1 MAEARF
7 QLNYTSPD
15 GTKWVKNMRD
25 LAAVLGVGRDSL
37 QRWRRVYDD
46 FPSADAAGRYNVE
59 RFRTWMDLAK
69 ADGRIVSKEDGHE
82 YGIEEMPVGA
92 PVEDQLLFKELG
104 GGLSARIKIAD
115 LKYRQF
121 RAKKAE
127 REFHILEKKYISVTD
142 VSAAWEHAA
151 GRIFQMIIAKASTAL
166 VNAGLSALDANN
178 VAENVANEIFEDL
191 SSAETMNLAGEA
203 RVESE
208 KKEECA
214 GCATGAEEC
223 ENGADE

>member
-1 MAEARF
+1 MAEAKF
-7 QLNYTSPD
+7 QLNYTSAD

-46 FPSADAAGRYNVE
+46 FPSADAAGRYNIE
-59 RFRTWMDLAK
+59 RFRTWMDLAR
-69 ADGRIVSKEDGHE
+69 ADGRIVSKEDGVE
-82 YGIEEMPVGA
+82 CGIEELPVGA
-92 PVEDQLLFKELG
+92 PKDEQLLFKELG

-142 VSAAWEHAA
+142 VSAAWEQAA

-191 SSAETMNLAGEA
+191 SSAETRSLVGDACMAA
-203 RVESE
+203 E
-208 KKEECA
+208 KKEEEA
-214 GCATGAEEC
+214 GEAEEK
-223 ENGADE
+223 ELRESGANG

>member
-1 MAEARF
+1 MAEAKF
-7 QLNYTSPD
+7 QLNYTSSD

-59 RFRTWMDLAK
+59 RFRTWMDLAR
-69 ADGRIVSKEDGHE
+69 ADGRIVSKEDGQD
-82 YGIEEMPVGA
+82 YGIEEMPINA
-92 PVEDQLLFKELG
+92 SEEDRLLFKELG

-127 REFHILEKKYISVTD
+127 REFHILEKKYISATD
-142 VSAAWEHAA
+142 VSAAWEQAA

-166 VNAGLSALDANN
+166 VNAGMSALDANN
-178 VAENVANEIFEDL
+178 VAENVANEVFEDL
-191 SSAETMNLAGEA
+191 SSAETVGLAGEMKA
-203 RVESE
+203 AAASADD
-208 KKEECA
+208 A
-214 GCATGAEEC
+214 GGDAGGGERGG
-223 ENGADE
+223 GADE

>member
-1 MAEARF
+1 MAEAKF
-7 QLNYTSPD
+7 QLNYTSSD

-59 RFRTWMDLAK
+59 RFRTWMDLAR
-69 ADGRIVSKEDGHE
+69 ADGRIVSREDGQD
-82 YGIEEMPVGA
+82 YGIEEMPINA
-92 PVEDQLLFKELG
+92 SEEDRLLFKELG

-127 REFHILEKKYISVTD
+127 REFHILEKKYISATD
-142 VSAAWEHAA
+142 VSAAWEQAA
-151 GRIFQMIIAKASTAL
+151 GRIFQMIVAKASTAL

-178 VAENVANEIFEDL
+178 VAENVANEVFEDL
-191 SSAETMNLAGEA
+191 SGSESAAVPAASIVPEKAEKEGGGDV
-203 RVESE
+203 VE
-208 KKEECA
+208 
-214 GCATGAEEC
+214 
-223 ENGADE
+223 